1 MLLKRELAV
10 EPDPN
15 TQSVAAEL
23 RKPHM
28 GRSGSE
34 GKSGPEPA
42 AGTGA
47 ALLPLPDRHS
57 IAVLPFANMSG
68 DPEQEYFADGMVDD
82 ILMALSRV
90 RWLFVIARQS
100 SFIYKIR
107 SADVQQIGRELGV
120 RYVVEGSVRKAGSRV
135 RIVAQLIETETGAHI
150 WADRFEGDLRDIFTL
165 QDEITERIVSA
176 IAPNVRAVEIKRARA
191 KSYDLTAYDL
201 YLRALFDYHALKL
214 ESVKNAELLLRKAVE
229 LDPE

>member
-1 MLLKRELAV
+1 M
-10 EPDPN
+10 
-15 TQSVAAEL
+15 
-23 RKPHM
+23 
-28 GRSGSE
+28 
-34 GKSGPEPA
+34 
-42 AGTGA
+42 
-47 ALLPLPDRHS
+47 
-57 IAVLPFANMSG
+57 LPFANMSG

-120 RYVVEGSVRKAGSRV
+120 RYVVEGSVRKSGNRV

-150 WADRFEGDLRDIFTL
+150 WADRYEGDLRDIFAL

-176 IAPNVRAVEIKRARA
+176 VEDERRRPPRSGARVPNPPIV
-191 KSYDLTAYDL
+191 
-201 YLRALFDYHALKL
+201 
-214 ESVKNAELLLRKAVE
+214 
-229 LDPE
+229 